1 MNDNPDLR
9 EWLDDWPYDAENVV
23 RIVRV
28 SDGREIMQVRTPL
41 GIEQYELEGRPDG
54 QRPHGMQSV
63 LDYHLSCLAKLK
75 ESDEEDTF
83 LLRSEEC
90 SELFDEGVIYY
101 CRYLHLFQ
109 IKDWERTIRDTA
121 RNLRLF
127 DFIHRYG
134 ARQEDRMQL
143 EQWRSYVIRMN
154 AIAKAMLLSDAQ
166 DFDGAQKIVKRAIA
180 SIESLPAM
188 DNPNFAFERKRSL
201 EALKEV
207 AVELIT
213 NRPQSKLERLEQE
226 LRQAVESQE
235 FERAAEL
242 RDKIRALRET
252 GG

>member
-1 MNDNPDLR
+1 
-9 EWLDDWPYDAENVV
+9 
-23 RIVRV
+23 
-28 SDGREIMQVRTPL
+28 
-41 GIEQYELEGRPDG
+41 
-54 QRPHGMQSV
+54 
-63 LDYHLSCLAKLK
+63 
-75 ESDEEDTF
+75 
-83 LLRSEEC
+83 
-90 SELFDEGVIYY
+90 
-101 CRYLHLFQ
+101 
-109 IKDWERTIRDTA
+109 
-121 RNLRLF
+121 
-127 DFIHRYG
+127 
-134 ARQEDRMQL
+134 MQL